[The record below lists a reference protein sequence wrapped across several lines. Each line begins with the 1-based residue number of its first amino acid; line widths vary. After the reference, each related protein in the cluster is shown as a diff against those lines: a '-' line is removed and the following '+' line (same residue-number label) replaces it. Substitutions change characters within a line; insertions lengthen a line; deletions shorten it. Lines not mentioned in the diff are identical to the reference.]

1 MYIALKYNTH
11 NNMDLNELDTIRLL
25 DGNEY
30 NKSELISKMDD
41 DSFYYGW
48 LNKNALSSSVVKDLY
63 KSKRSYVNSLNKKQ
77 KETAALRDG
86 RLIHT
91 VVLEPDR
98 VNEKYATSDFSRTT
112 KKYKELALSTDK
124 EVVLSSEMRSAKYLN
139 KCLMDCNETREL
151 LSGGFAE
158 VPVIGEILGFP
169 FRAKAD
175 YLKDN
180 HIVDLKTTT
189 EIDGWDWT
197 AKNKWHY
204 NIQAYIYTRL
214 FQVDRFTFVVVE
226 KGSGNLLVA
235 EASENFIQSGKY
247 KLEVALENYKK
258 DEKQDVR
265 RIEL

>member
-1 MYIALKYNTH
+1 MT
-11 NNMDLNELDTIRLL
+11 DTFDWDNEKRPYEPIHLL
-25 DGNEY
+25 DGKEY
-30 NKSELISKMDD
+30 DKSELISKMDD

-48 LNKNALSSSVVKDLY
+48 LNKNAFSSSVVKDLY
-63 KSKRSYVNSLNKKQ
+63 KSKRSYVNSLTKPQ

-91 VVLEPDR
+91 VVLEPER
-98 VNEKYATSDFSRTT
+98 VDEKYATSDFSRTT

-139 KCLMDCNETREL
+139 KCLMDCDETREL
-151 LSGGFAE
+151 LSGGIAE
-158 VPVIGEILGFP
+158 VPVIGEIMGYP

-175 YLKDN
+175 YLRPDR
-180 HIVDLKTTT
+180 IVDLKTTT
-189 EIDGWDWT
+189 EIDGWEWA

-204 NIQAYIYTRL
+204 NIQAYIYTTL
-214 FQVDRFTFVVVE
+214 FNVSRFTFVIVE

-235 EASENFIQSGKY
+235 EATDEFIQSGKY
-247 KLEVALENYKK
+247 KLEMALANYSK

-265 RIEL
+265 RIQI